1 MVDKSSGLER
11 LIGSEVVLDTA
22 GPTIYLGTLRE
33 ICPDGLWLEDADIR
47 DQAEGHVTKER
58 YICEAKQHGIC
69 PNRRRVFVRIEV
81 LLSCS
86 ALADIVID

>member
-1 MVDKSSGLER
+1 MGDKSSGLER
-11 LIGSEVVLDTA
+11 LIGSEVVVDTS

-33 ICPDGLWLEDADIR
+33 ICLDGLWLENADIHDR
-47 DQAEGHVTKER
+47 TEGHVTKER

-69 PNRRRVFVRIEV
+69 PNRQRVFIRIEV
-81 LLSCS
+81 ILGCS

>member
-1 MVDKSSGLER
+1 MADDSSGLKR

-33 ICPDGLWLEDADIR
+33 VCPDGLWLEDADTR
-47 DQAEGHVTKER
+47 DRTEGHVTKER
-58 YICEAKQHGIC
+58 YICEAKQQGIC
-69 PNRRRVFVRIEV
+69 PNRRKVFVRIEIV
-81 LLSCS
+81 LSCS

>member
-1 MVDKSSGLER
+1 MTDNSSGLER

-22 GPTIYLGTLRE
+22 GLTIYLGTLRE
-33 ICPDGLWLEDADIR
+33 IRPDGLWLEDADVR

-81 LLSCS
+81 VLSCS
-86 ALADIVID
+86 ALADILID

>member
-1 MVDKSSGLER
+1 MADKSSGMGR

-47 DQAEGHVTKER
+47 DRTEGHVTKER
-58 YICEAKQHGIC
+58 YICEAKQQGIS
-69 PNRRRVFVRIEV
+69 PNRRRVFVRIEIV
-81 LLSCS
+81 LSCS